1 MPRSDGTAPHEGGA
15 PFERARTHREA
26 GLLVPDATV
35 ADREEKRM
43 ASYEAQLEK
52 VPVLQGL
59 TRAQRQRLL
68 DALEEVSFAAG
79 KPIVTE
85 GKQNHHLYLVLR
97 CAAEAAS
104 STLTLSRP

>member
-1 MPRSDGTAPHEGGA
+1 MLHPNGAAPHEGAA

-35 ADREEKRM
+35 ADREAKRV

-59 TRAQRQRLL
+59 TRMQRQRLL
-68 DALEEVSFAAG
+68 DALEEISFAAG

-97 CAAEAAS
+97 CAEATS
-104 STLTLSRP
+104 SILTLP

>member
-1 MPRSDGTAPHEGGA
+1 MPRSDGTAPHEAGA

-59 TRAQRQRLL
+59 TRAQRQRL
-68 DALEEVSFAAG
+68 G
-79 KPIVTE
+79 
-85 GKQNHHLYLVLR
+85 
-97 CAAEAAS
+97 AERGRS
-104 STLTLSRP
+104 NGV